1 MLLADA
7 LSRCPSRASGEIK
20 LDMRVDYIAFSKT
33 WIAKLKDTTREDPI
47 LGTVYQLTQQGWP
60 HQRRH
65 TLRMARAYWD
75 FRDQLS
81 TDEGLLLMGPRI
93 VIPSCLCEE
102 YLQRLHQGHLSATK
116 VQQNAHQHLYWPGLD
131 VDIADYTRRCQECIC
146 RSQPPKEPLQAHEV
160 PQEPWERIAMDYF
173 YMNGRLYIL
182 ICDYFS
188 KFPFLFQVKTTS
200 FANLKDHL
208 EELLSVEGIPDEIMS
223 DNGPPFNGKEF
234 SSYLTGLGIRHTTS
248 SPNYPRSNGFIERE
262 IQTVKRL
269 MEKANSSGR
278 SHQEALTRLRAQ
290 PLGDGLPSPSEILHG
305 RSLVTR
311 KASPVDLTAVR
322 QSLIALQAKYTKS
335 HDKARRSKTQQTLVI
350 GEEVYFLSGQNEW
363 QIGIVTGTTD
373 TGRSYNILTDE
384 GTSLRRNRSH
394 LKPRCHD
401 IPIISRTLPSRTS
414 TPSQSEITG
423 KPLPG
428 TQHPPKVK
436 YSYNNKQNISFQDQ
450 YEQHPPKVYFPNN
463 NVPKLVIRRVG
474 DTAYDSYIAETLY
487 PLKSAIKLRKQT
499 RFAGDPV
506 TSVKTIPARR
516 TRSHPP
522 KWTIEAEDPD
532 LLIPLELS
540 QSRADSDLNQD
551 LGGDLSVVSPRES
564 HQSEETLPT
573 VPLGQ
578 FQAHRSDNTTT
589 KCIAHS
595 QHETPSQSEINSTI
609 TENIVENIVTSQ
621 NATPSQREIFS
632 ETGTGTSSNED
643 ITHSDGDTPEE
654 HLHQTGSQ
662 SNNEET
668 SESRESAT
676 PSQSEIFS
684 SYNNS
689 SNNNSDCETA
699 TSSPSEITSE
709 YDASSEPSSREASNP
724 SSPESGNL
732 SVRTVYSPTP
742 EMAIIHRTMH
752 DAIHTVREQQGRA
765 VTRSLLNQQKAI
777 AASKLQCN
785 IQIKRTSTPEHPP
798 MSNVPPRRARARSE
812 KANGVTSGSSEESD
826 SEPQTSR
833 MARFQALKMQFETP
847 TKSEEESQS
856 HRTFKRQRL
865 FRKTSSQSAT
875 DCPSKEYR
883 TPGPS

>member
-1 MLLADA
+1 
-7 LSRCPSRASGEIK
+7 
-20 LDMRVDYIAFSKT
+20 
-33 WIAKLKDTTREDPI
+33 
-47 LGTVYQLTQQGWP
+47 
-60 HQRRH
+60 
-65 TLRMARAYWD
+65 
-75 FRDQLS
+75 
-81 TDEGLLLMGPRI
+81 MGPRI
-93 VIPSCLCEE
+93 VILSCLLEE

-116 VQQNAHQHLYWPGLD
+116 VQQNARQHLYYPGLD
-131 VDIADYTRRCQECIC
+131 ADIADYTRRCQECIH

-173 YMNGRLYIL
+173 YMNSRLYIL

-208 EELLSVEGIPDEIMS
+208 EELFSVEGIPDEIMS

-248 SPNYPRSNGFIERE
+248 SPNYPRSNGFIERQ

-269 MEKANSSGR
+269 IEKANSSGR
-278 SHQEALTRLRAQ
+278 SHQEALTGLRAQ
-290 PLGDGLPSPSEILHG
+290 PLGDGLPSQSEILHG

-311 KASPVDLTAVR
+311 KASQVDLTAVR

-335 HDKARRSKTQQTLVI
+335 HDKAKRTKTQRALVT
-350 GEEVYFLSGQNEW
+350 GEEVYFLSGKNEW

-401 IPIISRTLPSRTS
+401 IPIISCTLPSRTS
-414 TPSQSEITG
+414 TPSQSEITR

-428 TQHPPKVK
+428 MKHPPKVK
-436 YSYNNKQNISFQDQ
+436 YFYNNEQNISFQDQ
-450 YEQHPPKVYFPNN
+450 YKQHPPKVKYFPNN
-463 NVPKLVIRRVG
+463 SVPKLVIRRVG

-506 TSVKTIPARR
+506 SSVKTIPARR

-532 LLIPLELS
+532 LLIPIELS

-551 LGGDLSVVSPRES
+551 LRGDLSVVSPRES

-578 FQAHRSDNTTT
+578 FQAQRSDNTTT
-589 KCIAHS
+589 KSIAYF

-621 NATPSQREIFS
+621 TDIPSQREIFS
-632 ETGTGTSSNED
+632 ETGTCTSSSED
-643 ITHSDGDTPEE
+643 VTHSDEDTPEE

-662 SNNEET
+662 SDNAEA

-684 SYNNS
+684 GYNNS
-689 SNNNSDCETA
+689 SNNNSDFKTY
-699 TSSPSEITSE
+699 TSSQSEITLE

-752 DAIHTVREQQGRA
+752 DAIHAVREQQGRA

-785 IQIKRTSTPEHPP
+785 IQIKRTSMPEHPP
-798 MSNVPPRRARARSE
+798 MSSVPPRRARARSE

-833 MARFQALKMQFETP
+833 MARFQALKMRFETP

-856 HRTFKRQRL
+856 HGTSKRQRL

-875 DCPSKEYR
+875 DCLSKEYC
-883 TPGPS
+883 TPGPSRRVNGTASGGD